1 MFFIFSGTNDAY
13 VTVEVGKERW
23 QTSVQEKCESP
34 TWNEKNLM

>member
-1 MFFIFSGTNDAY
+1 MFLIFPGTNDAY

-23 QTSVQEKCESP
+23 QTGVQEKCESP